1 MSDPVRWK
9 DGGGGPDGAKD
20 LLRSAPG
27 PRPMTAAERARTA
40 ARLSKIGAAG
50 GSGAGGAATGAAWG
64 KGLAL
69 AAGAGAIGLLA
80 RALLPAADVHA
91 PAPNVPVETAA
102 DPAPRP
108 SEPVPEGTPGG
119 FTALSPPA
127 ASTSSSGSP
136 RDPGDAPRAAATSAV
151 GPRRGTPPSPA
162 PRPRP
167 RETVNPLLE
176 EAEGLERARVKLASD
191 PATSLDL
198 LRAHLRRFPAGQL
211 AAERDYLTIDALV
224 RLGRRDEARAQAHA
238 FLLRH
243 PASPY
248 AKELERALLT
258 NP

>member
-9 DGGGGPDGAKD
+9 DGGGGPEGAKD
-20 LLRSAPG
+20 LLRTAPV

-40 ARLSKIGAAG
+40 ARLSKIAATG

-80 RALLPAADVHA
+80 RALLPAADVPA
-91 PAPNVPVETAA
+91 PAPNVPVETAS
-102 DPAPRP
+102 DPAPPP
-108 SEPVPEGTPGG
+108 SEPVPAGAPGG

-127 ASTSSSGSP
+127 AATSSSGEP
-136 RDPGDAPRAAATSAV
+136 RDPVGAPRAAVTSAV
-151 GPRRGTPPSPA
+151 GPRRGAAPSPA
-162 PRPRP
+162 SRPRP

-176 EAEGLERARVKLASD
+176 EAESLERARVKLASD
-191 PATSLDL
+191 PATSLAL
-198 LRAHLRRFPAGQL
+198 LLAHVRRFPAGQL

-224 RLGRRDEARAQAHA
+224 RLGRRDEARAQARA
-238 FLLRH
+238 FLLHH

-258 NP
+258 IP